1 MAVAPGTKPPE
12 TSPHQAAAGGRTFA
26 DRTWGILKGFLT
38 LREGSV
44 IVVTAIA
51 LIYFGAS
58 VNHFFTGSNFK
69 NLLPYFAPYAIIA
82 AGEVFVMILGEIDLS
97 VGAMWLFTPFMWHTL
112 HHAGIPIWPSVILA
126 LLIAMAIG
134 AFNGIATAY
143 IGIPSFVA
151 TLGTLFV
158 FSGLTIVI
166 SHATQVSTPGTSPI
180 HPSTF
185 ANIWGSGTYSELI
198 WALII
203 VAVLQV
209 VLVLTRWGLYTVAT
223 GGNRFGAAE
232 AGINTKLITVRNFMT
247 AALLAGIAG
256 VLEAVRTTTATPD
269 PTSANNFLFFSIA
282 AVIIGGTLMT
292 GGEGTVVG
300 ALIGALFLGILQ
312 DGLIL
317 KGVSSNYLDLYLGLA
332 ILIAMVINVYVGRV
346 RRGSGRGG

>member
-1 MAVAPGTKPPE
+1 MAVAPGTKSPE
-12 TSPHQAAAGGRTFA
+12 TPSRQGPGERRALAGGAWEMLR
-26 DRTWGILKGFLT
+26 GFLT

-58 VNHFFTGSNFK
+58 TTNFFSGSNFK

-126 LLIAMAIG
+126 LLIVTAIG
-134 AFNGIATAY
+134 AFNGFATAY
-143 IGIPSFVA
+143 VGIPSFVA

-166 SHATQVSTPGTSPI
+166 SHATQISTPGTSAT

-185 ANIWGSGTYSELI
+185 ANIWGAGTYSELI
-198 WALII
+198 WALVL
-203 VAVLQV
+203 VAVLQI
-209 VLVLTRWGLYTVAT
+209 VLVLTRWGLYTIAT

-232 AGINTKLITVRNFMT
+232 AGINTRLITVRNFMT

-256 VLEAVRTTTATPD
+256 VLEATRTTTATPD